1 MALGAAFVA
10 LLSAL
15 LWRTSVA
22 KDLFCHLLAGV
33 SYLATR
39 VFSKCKPS
47 RTMLICDKFDFIYYH
62 SLKSFNL
69 SFRTILMHSMP
80 SASPTQILT
89 AKVCA
94 EGAYSIFLQ
103 IFLTSL
109 RIPVGVGDAVHQEFR
124 ILIGKAASNYYPK
137 LFLIWSEFESWIG
150 ETEQN
155 DAHIWEIL
163 LYLLSQLEE
172 F

>member
-47 RTMLICDKFDFIYYH
+47 RTMLICEKFDFIYYH
-62 SLKSFNL
+62 SLKSFKL
-69 SFRTILMHSMP
+69 SFRTILMP
-80 SASPTQILT
+80 SASPIKIPT
-89 AKVCA
+89 AKVC
-94 EGAYSIFLQ
+94 AYSIFLQ

-109 RIPVGVGDAVHQEFR
+109 RIPVGEGDAVHQEFR

-137 LFLIWSEFESWIG
+137 LFLIWSEFESCFG
-150 ETEQN
+150 ETKQN
-155 DAHIWEIL
+155 DAHICQKFYFIYYHSL
-163 LYLLSQLEE
+163 KSFKL
-172 F
+172 